1 MPTPRAALHSLAIG
15 TLVAGAAIAARAA
28 AAERVVAIP
37 TRADVTV
44 HAIVIDQAPADAP
57 VVVLLMGG
65 DGVMGL
71 GGWDGRGHPSGN
83 FLVRSRALFAR
94 QGLHVVVPDAPS
106 DVVEGHGGSL
116 RGFRTSSRYAADM
129 KAIVDVMRARG
140 RSGRAFLVG
149 TSRGTIGAV
158 GAAARLA
165 PGTLAG
171 IVLTATVTRPNRR
184 RTRDTVHNADLA
196 AVRVPVLLAHHEE
209 DACTVTPAA
218 DLGAL
223 AKAFAAAPSVKTL
236 LYRGG
241 GPFTG
246 DDCGARAA
254 HGFPGLEERVVADI
268 ARWIKA
274 IAGSGPAPR

>member
-1 MPTPRAALHSLAIG
+1 MSC
-15 TLVAGAAIAARAA
+15 
-28 AAERVVAIP
+28 
-37 TRADVTV
+37 
-44 HAIVIDQAPADAP
+44 
-57 VVVLLMGG
+57 
-65 DGVMGL
+65 
-71 GGWDGRGHPSGN
+71 
-83 FLVRSRALFAR
+83 
-94 QGLHVVVPDAPS
+94 
-106 DVVEGHGGSL
+106 
-116 RGFRTSSRYAADM
+116 
-129 KAIVDVMRARG
+129 ARG

-196 AVRVPVLLAHHEE
+196 AVRVPVLLAHHE
-209 DACTVTPAA
+209 DDSCYVTQAA
-218 DLGAL
+218 DLGRL
-223 AKAFAAAPSVKTL
+223 AKAFTAAPSVKTL

-274 IAGSGPAPR
+274 IAGSGPAPM